1 MMQGK
6 PSAALTARLRTKGQ
20 WTRNDALTATYGA
33 LWPLDKLS
41 KDFDHVS
48 WR

>member
-1 MMQGK
+1 MTQDK
-6 PSAALTARLRTKGQ
+6 PLTALTARLRTNDQG
-20 WTRNDALTATYGA
+20 TRTDALMARYGA